1 MGQVNISINV
11 LAGLSQLSFHP
22 RPPRILLSA
31 DGNVTIVKP
40 SSPLEMFFFV
50 FRLLLV
56 FALLGAVLAGDPCS
70 ECTPRRPNGCC
81 RGPSGTCCWTR
92 KKRDVESQEDVE
104 PIDFKPLEE

>member
-1 MGQVNISINV
+1 MSSRAFSSAVFSISSKKSSVIGV
-11 LAGLSQLSFHP
+11 PLYKTACSQ
-22 RPPRILLSA
+22 
-31 DGNVTIVKP
+31 P